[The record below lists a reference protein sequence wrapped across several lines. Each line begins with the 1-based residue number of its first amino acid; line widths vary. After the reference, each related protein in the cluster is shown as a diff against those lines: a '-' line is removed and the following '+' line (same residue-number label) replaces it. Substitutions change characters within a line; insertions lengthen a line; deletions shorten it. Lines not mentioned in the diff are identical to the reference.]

1 MTETRKIIES
11 GNSDGTEEVDVAPN
25 GIAGNQATFYTIA
38 MNNDYTGSVN
48 VSQTAATAKA
58 KFVDNIATQTWGAY
72 VLAPVVETFT
82 GRDDYNTY
90 GGPLQGTATSSMQI
104 TVKDT
109 REMSEYNWTDNT
121 TNNVYCYYTI
131 PLEIVDMKVP
141 DGYNVYKLRAWR
153 KVNTTLLQEQ
163 LDERQ
168 YRLGVN
174 GDYLFDEVTY
184 PGYDKNANYEI
195 GSPVVEDYE
204 TTTTPTETGY
214 ELKATFGAQKL
225 SDGNEAGTITE
236 LPMVFVVRAYYT
248 KESNLAQPNGKRAP
262 RRIDGANADSKY
274 YIMEQTIPFTLVKD
288 DQLITSVHGVYA
300 DKQVKDVI
308 YYNMMGQSSTMP
320 FSGVNVKVTRY
331 TDGSFSTIKVHK

>member
-1 MTETRKIIES
+1 
-11 GNSDGTEEVDVAPN
+11 
-25 GIAGNQATFYTIA
+25 
-38 MNNDYTGSVN
+38 
-48 VSQTAATAKA
+48 
-58 KFVDNIATQTWGAY
+58 
-72 VLAPVVETFT
+72 
-82 GRDDYNTY
+82 
-90 GGPLQGTATSSMQI
+90 
-104 TVKDT
+104 
-109 REMSEYNWTDNT
+109 MSEYNCTDNT

-184 PGYDKNANYEI
+184 PGYEKNANYEI